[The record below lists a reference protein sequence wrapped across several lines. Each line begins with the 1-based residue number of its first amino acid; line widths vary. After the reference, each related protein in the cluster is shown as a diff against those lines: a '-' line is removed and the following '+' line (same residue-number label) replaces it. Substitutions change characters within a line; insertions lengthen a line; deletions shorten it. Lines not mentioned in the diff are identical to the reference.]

1 MFKEGT
7 MGKPFRILSI
17 DGGGIRGVLSV
28 QLLKRLSQ
36 TPGLEGWLDHVDMI
50 AGTSTGGLI
59 ALGLGKGLSLD
70 ELLEMYVKSGPA
82 IFYTSLGERLVERY
96 DPTHAL
102 DKIVNADYDT
112 APLEKVLVN
121 QLGHVTLGQLTK
133 RVVVATFDLDSGDE
147 SSLKHDYPNEQERNT
162 IAPQVERFR
171 RWKPKIFHNIPGTDS
186 DATALAY
193 KVGLYTAAAPTYFP
207 TVDGYIDG
215 GVFASNP
222 AMVALAQTRDHRNDP
237 AFRPPLEDVVL
248 FSLGTGLSLQH
259 IPGQNLDWGYLQWAV
274 PLVSIM
280 LEGTSGIADYQ
291 CRQLLGDAYQRLA
304 PTFAPGVNIGMDAV
318 DKVPEMIEFVNAIAD
333 DKPDPEDQTAT
344 ANAAAYQNAV
354 RFLKTHWMAG
364 S

>member
-1 MFKEGT
+1 

-36 TPGLEGWLDHVDMI
+36 TPGLEGWLDNVDMI

-70 ELLEMYVKSGPA
+70 ELLDMYIKSGPA
-82 IFYTSLGERLVERY
+82 IFYTSSGERLVERF

-102 DKIVNADYDT
+102 DKLANADYDT

-147 SSLKHDYPNEQERNT
+147 SSLKHDYPNEKDRNT
-162 IAPQVERFR
+162 NAPEVVRFR

-207 TVDGYIDG
+207 AVDGYIDG

-237 AFRPPLEDVVL
+237 AYRPALEDVVL

-259 IPGQNLDWGYLQWAV
+259 IDGQNLDWGYLQWAV

-291 CRQLLGDAYQRLA
+291 CRQLIGDAYQRLA
-304 PTFAPGVNIGMDAV
+304 PTFAPDVHIGMDAV
-318 DKVPEMIEFVNAIAD
+318 DKVPEMIDFVNAIVD
-333 DKPDPEDQTAT
+333 DKPDPDDQTAT
-344 ANAAAYQNAV
+344 VNAAAYQNAV
-354 RFLKTHWMAG
+354 RFLKTKWMPDNPA
-364 S
+364 